1 VVRNE
6 FQAQQ
11 GDQTRWR
18 YVSREQ
24 QRGIDQTKEVIETSE
39 GALSRIVAEDNQNAY
54 VSATATRR
62 SAPAAAHSESN

>member
-6 FQAQQ
+6 LQAQQ

-39 GALSRIVAEDNQNAY
+39 GALSRIVAEDNHAY